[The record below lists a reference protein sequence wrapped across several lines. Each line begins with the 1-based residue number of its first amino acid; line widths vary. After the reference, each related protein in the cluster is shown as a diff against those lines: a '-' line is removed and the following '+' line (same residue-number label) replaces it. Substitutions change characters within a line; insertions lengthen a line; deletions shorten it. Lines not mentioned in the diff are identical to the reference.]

1 MNDPLLTPDQK
12 RQVEQFSVDPLP
24 TLQRR
29 ARLLLLYDTGLSTR
43 AVAGQVPLSPSQTRY
58 WRRQFQLRGLAIFS
72 ATKQVNHEDGG
83 EGEPTVAERVE
94 PLTPP
99 EKQPVELPFPLPR
112 SAAGILPDDTMAEA
126 GRKTMLFCFA
136 EMLAHEPGTRLGQD
150 SEELHDMRVA
160 TRRLRAAFAV
170 FEAAFS
176 PEIIKKYLKGLRLT
190 GRALGHARDMDVIL
204 AKVIHYLDELPP
216 EAQAGMQPLVEFWQ
230 NERVQARTDML
241 SYLDSPKYSSFIRK
255 FNIFVQTPG
264 SGARPIQETPPTP
277 HRVREVAPALIY
289 TRLEAVR
296 AYDTLLPNATIA
308 QLHALRIEFKRFRY
322 TVEFF
327 REVLG
332 KQNREIINELKVVQ
346 DHLGDL
352 HDADVAC
359 LIMRQFLT
367 EWDAR
372 QSAHPLAERM
382 NPQAIVGYLA
392 YQSAELHRLMVS
404 FPQAWERFNRPEF
417 RLNLALAVAEL

>member
-1 MNDPLLTPDQK
+1 MNDTLLTPDQK
-12 RQVEQFSVDPLP
+12 NQVEQFTVDPLP

-29 ARLLLLYDTGLSTR
+29 ARLLLLYHTGLSTR
-43 AVAGQVPLSPSQTRY
+43 EVAAQLPLSPSQTRY
-58 WRRQFQLRGLAIFS
+58 WRRQFQLRGLAIFPV
-72 ATKQVNHEDGG
+72 THKVNG
-83 EGEPTVAERVE
+83 EGEGDPVVVE
-94 PLTPP
+94 KIESLTQSDN
-99 EKQPVELPFPLPR
+99 QPIELPFPLPLA
-112 SAAGILPDDTMAEA
+112 AAGLLPDDTMAEA
-126 GRKTMLFCFA
+126 GRKTMLLNFA
-136 EMLAHEPGTRLGQD
+136 EMLSHEQGTRLGQD

-160 TRRLRAAFAV
+160 TRRMRAAFAV

-176 PEIIKKYLKGLRLT
+176 PAIIQKHLKGLRLT

-204 AKVIHYLDELPP
+204 AKAIHYLDELPP
-216 EAQAGMQPLVEFWQ
+216 EARAGMQPLVEFWQ
-230 NERVQARTDML
+230 IERVQARTDML
-241 SYLDSPKYSSFIRK
+241 SYLDSPKYTRFIRK

-264 SGARPIQETPPTP
+264 SGARPIREIPPTP
-277 HRVREVAPALIY
+277 HRVKEVAPALIY
-289 TRLEAVR
+289 ARLEAVR
-296 AYDTLLPNATIA
+296 AYDTILPNATIA

-332 KQNREIINELKVVQ
+332 KQNREIISELKSVQ

-367 EWDAR
+367 EWDGR
-372 QSAHPLAERM
+372 QAEFPLAERL
-382 NPQAIVGYLA
+382 NPQPILA
-392 YQSAELHRLMVS
+392 YLSQQSAELHRLMVS
-404 FPQAWERFNRPEF
+404 FPQAWERFNRPDF